1 MDLLS
6 NNIETLREYNSI
18 IRDILNNVSTIYD
31 QHYRITRLNSIYG
44 QNRTGQYRNGQ
55 NSTGQYRNGQNS
67 TDLWGSGPR
76 GTGISTQSRTSRLDT
91 GLGRTGVNRTTRN
104 NNPTLFN
111 PVTRTTQTNNIYR
124 RNPRTTTHITP
135 IWSPFTVPA
144 NFLNNFINNTLDTP
158 STNDFPSYQQIE
170 NSTISIK
177 YKDVSN
183 NTNDFCPITQ
193 ESFLPNDN
201 IIKILK
207 CNHIFKRDSLLNWF
221 NTNSKCPICRFDIR
235 NHVIDS
241 SNNLIE
247 SKSEEQFNE
256 SKNNIESKTNYPSI
270 NPFSNNQSNLTPN
283 LYDNSFNSI
292 YTNYNQWN
300 NDISNNYSNLSN
312 IVSNNF
318 ESVISNFEN
327 VFSGAI
333 ENTIQDLSNNNINAE
348 ICYEFLF
355 PPHNY
360 Q

>member
-31 QHYRITRLNSIYG
+31 QNYRITRLNRIYG
-44 QNRTGQYRNGQ
+44 QNRNGQ
-55 NSTGQYRNGQNS
+55 NSTGQWGWG
-67 TDLWGSGPR
+67 TD
-76 GTGISTQSRTSRLDT
+76 RTSRFNTDLGRTSRFNTDLGRT
-91 GLGRTGVNRTTRN
+91 SRFNTDLGRTGLRTGINRTTRN
-104 NNPTLFN
+104 NNSTFFN
-111 PVTRTTQTNNIYR
+111 PINFTRTTQTDNIYR
-124 RNPRTTTHITP
+124 RNPRTTITTATP
-135 IWSPFTVPA
+135 IWSPLTAPA

-158 STNDFPSYQQIE
+158 SINDFPSYQQIE

-193 ESFLPNDN
+193 ESFSPNDN

-241 SNNLIE
+241 SNNFIE
-247 SKSEEQFNE
+247 SKSEEHFN
-256 SKNNIESKTNYPSI
+256 ESKTNYSSI

-292 YTNYNQWN
+292 YNNYNQWN
-300 NDISNNYSNLSN
+300 NDMSNNYSNLSN

-355 PPHNY
+355 PPS